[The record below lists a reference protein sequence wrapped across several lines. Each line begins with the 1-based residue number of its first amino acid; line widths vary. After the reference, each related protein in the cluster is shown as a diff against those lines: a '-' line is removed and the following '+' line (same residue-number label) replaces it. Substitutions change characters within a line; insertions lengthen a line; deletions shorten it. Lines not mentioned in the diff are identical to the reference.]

1 MEKKPKIITKPIIKK
16 IMHNNKIMK
25 ENEQKKMKMS
35 NDFNFSNL

>member
-1 MEKKPKIITKPIIKK
+1 MKKKPKIITKLIIIK

-25 ENEQKKMKMS
+25 ENEEKKKMS